1 MERLDVSAIQHAAL
15 GALGM
20 LTLVLIV
27 LLWQAV
33 GALKWAW
40 RWVRTHHEISSKAT
54 GGVVEVSA
62 KLGDHLAP
70 AERRDPHKTTKALA
84 NGGGWSWPKDPQ
96 VNQEGPP
103 S

>member
-1 MERLDVSAIQHAAL
+1 MSELTPIAYALL

-27 LLWQAV
+27 ALWHAV
-33 GALKWAW
+33 GALKWVW
-40 RWVRTHHEISSKAT
+40 RWMRTHHEITSRAA

-62 KLGDHLAP
+62 KLGDHLA
-70 AERRDPHKTTKALA
+70 AERRDPSKAKA
-84 NGGGWSWPKDPQ
+84 SNGVTLLQKLGIT
-96 VNQEGPP
+96 EGPP